1 MKNNPKSDLT
11 AYLLLALVS
20 IVWGGTF
27 IAGRVISAEIDDLLL
42 ATLRF
47 VIATI
52 CLLFILFLTKFNL
65 AFF

>member
-27 IAGRVISAEIDDLLL
+27 IAGRVISAEIDGLLL

-47 VIATI
+47 VIGTI

-65 AFF
+65 TFF

>member
-20 IVWGGTF
+20 IVWGGAF
-27 IAGRVISAEIDDLLL
+27 IAGRVISPEIDGLLL

-47 VIATI
+47 VIGTI

-65 AFF
+65 TFF